1 MGMTNIVLQEIS
13 APRYIPV
20 DGINN
25 KSIDKPATKMDFNAV
40 MEMLENPAA
49 VEQPVKTKIDC
60 GDSSCGSNPKIVAES
75 SIKED
80 VDDAELFLRDEPK
93 VIEEQDENSEL
104 LTETVENLEAESNGK
119 RAKESALP
127 FIGPVAAGQHI
138 QSSEGFEPKKEVQA
152 ANEPVLVMAKVPE
165 NKQWETPMKESLL
178 RTVFFTDAK
187 NKCEADNYCEQF
199 EDLVLPNREITEF
212 VQDSNL
218 QLHLKAE
225 PVNFKQDFA
234 SQAEKLV
241 HDVWQEVDLAQQ
253 SKEVDMQNLQ
263 AEQPQALS
271 AEVKK
276 LNSHPLEQKGLDFK
290 PEIEAGLDQT
300 VMPAV
305 YDEQV
310 TEEDGNSLDLAYSNK
325 DFEPYATLQNIQELN
340 KANDGYY
347 DVKTARVVTKQ
358 IAFNIEKAIAE
369 IENSQPVKI
378 QMSLTPKELG
388 TLVINFVVEEGKIA
402 MLTISASNQ
411 HTKEL
416 ISRNMVMLQQELNKS
431 GFEVKTVEVFGMEA
445 NNSGSSTESGQHE
458 NQERQQEAYEY
469 LLQKDFKHEFAVNFG
484 KRGEIA

>member
-40 MEMLENPAA
+40 MKTLENPAA

-60 GDSSCGSNPKIVAES
+60 GDSSCGSHPKIVAES
-75 SIKED
+75 GIKED
-80 VDDAELFLRDEPK
+80 VDDAEMFLGEEPK
-93 VIEEQDENSEL
+93 VTKEQDENSEL
-104 LTETVENLEAESNGK
+104 LTETVENLEAESDGK

-127 FIGPVAAGQHI
+127 LIGPVAADQYI

-152 ANEPVLVMAKVPE
+152 ANEPVLVMAKVLE
-165 NKQWETPMKESLL
+165 NTQWEIPMKEPLL
-178 RTVFFTDAK
+178 RAVFFTDAK

-199 EDLVLPNREITEF
+199 EDLVLPDREITEF

-218 QLHLKAE
+218 QLQLEAE
-225 PVNFKQDFA
+225 PVTFKQDFA

-241 HDVWQEVDLAQQ
+241 HDVWQEADLAQE
-253 SKEVDMQNLQ
+253 SKVNMQNLQ

-276 LNSHPLEQKGLDFK
+276 LNNHPLEQKDLDFK

-300 VMPAV
+300 VMPTV

-310 TEEDGNSLDLAYSNK
+310 TEEDGNSLDLADSNK

-347 DVKTARVVTKQ
+347 DVKTAKVVTKQ
-358 IAFNIEKAIAE
+358 VAFSIEKAIAE

-416 ISRNMVMLQQELNKS
+416 ISGNMAMLQQELDKS
-431 GFEVKTVEVFGMEA
+431 GFEVKTVKVFGMET
-445 NNSGSSTESGQHE
+445 NNSGSSTESNQHE
-458 NQERQQEAYEY
+458 NQERQQEAYEH
-469 LLQKDFKHEFAVNFG
+469 LLQKDFKHEFAANLG
-484 KRGEIA
+484 K

>member
-1 MGMTNIVLQEIS
+1 MGITNIVLQEIS

-20 DGINN
+20 DGVNN

-40 MEMLENPAA
+40 MKTLENPAVA
-49 VEQPVKTKIDC
+49 EQPVKTKVDYE
-60 GDSSCGSNPKIVAES
+60 DSSCGSNPKIVAES
-75 SIKED
+75 GIKENVGD
-80 VDDAELFLRDEPK
+80 SEMFLGDEPK
-93 VIEEQDENSEL
+93 VTEEQDKNSEL

-127 FIGPVAAGQHI
+127 LICPVAAGQHI

-152 ANEPVLVMAKVPE
+152 ANEPVLVMTKVPE
-165 NKQWETPMKESLL
+165 NTQLETPLKESLL

-199 EDLVLPNREITEF
+199 EDLALPNREITEF

-218 QLHLKAE
+218 QLHLEAE
-225 PVNFKQDFA
+225 PVTFKQDFT

-253 SKEVDMQNLQ
+253 SKVDVQNLHTEQSQ
-263 AEQPQALS
+263 AFS

-276 LNSHPLEQKGLDFK
+276 LNSYPLEQKHLDFK
-290 PEIEAGLDQT
+290 PEIEIELDQT
-300 VMPAV
+300 VMPTV

-310 TEEDGNSLDLAYSNK
+310 TEEDGNSLDLADSNK
-325 DFEPYATLQNIQELN
+325 NFEPYATLQNIQELN
-340 KANDGYY
+340 KTNDDYY
-347 DVKTARVVTKQ
+347 DVKTARVVTRQ
-358 IAFNIEKAIAE
+358 VAFNIEKAIAE

-402 MLTISASNQ
+402 MLTISASSQ

-416 ISRNMVMLQQELNKS
+416 ISRNMVMLQQELDKS
-431 GFEVKTVEVFGMEA
+431 GFEVKTVEVFGMET
-445 NNSGSSTESGQHE
+445 NNSGSSTESNQHE
-458 NQERQQEAYEY
+458 NQERQQEAYEH

>member
-1 MGMTNIVLQEIS
+1 MGITNIVLQEIS
-13 APRYIPV
+13 APSYVPV

-40 MEMLENPAA
+40 MKTLENPAA
-49 VEQPVKTKIDC
+49 AEQPVTTKADD

-75 SIKED
+75 GIKED
-80 VDDAELFLRDEPK
+80 VDDAEMLLRDEPK
-93 VIEEQDENSEL
+93 ATEEQDENSEL
-104 LTETVENLEAESNGK
+104 LTETVESLEAESNGK

-127 FIGPVAAGQHI
+127 LIGSVAAGQHI
-138 QSSEGFEPKKEVQA
+138 QSLEGFEPKKEVQA
-152 ANEPVLVMAKVPE
+152 ANEPVLVMAKLPE
-165 NKQWETPMKESLL
+165 NKQWEIPMKEPLL
-178 RTVFFTDAK
+178 RAVFFTDAK

-199 EDLVLPNREITEF
+199 EDLVLPEREITEF

-218 QLHLKAE
+218 QLQLEAE
-225 PVNFKQDFA
+225 PINFKQDFA

-241 HDVWQEVDLAQQ
+241 HDVWQEADLAQE
-253 SKEVDMQNLQ
+253 SKVNMQNLQ

-276 LNSHPLEQKGLDFK
+276 LNSHPLEQKDLDFE
-290 PEIEAGLDQT
+290 PEIETGLDQT
-300 VMPAV
+300 VMPTV

-310 TEEDGNSLDLAYSNK
+310 TEEDGNSLDLADSNK

-347 DVKTARVVTKQ
+347 DLKTARVVTKQ
-358 IAFNIEKAIAE
+358 IAFSIEKAIAE

-388 TLVINFVVEEGKIA
+388 MLVINFVVEEGKIA

-416 ISRNMVMLQQELNKS
+416 ISRNMVMLQQELDKS

-445 NNSGSSTESGQHE
+445 NNSGSSTESGQHD
-458 NQERQQEAYEY
+458 NQERQQEAYEH
-469 LLQKDFKHEFAVNFG
+469 LLQKDFKHDFAINFG